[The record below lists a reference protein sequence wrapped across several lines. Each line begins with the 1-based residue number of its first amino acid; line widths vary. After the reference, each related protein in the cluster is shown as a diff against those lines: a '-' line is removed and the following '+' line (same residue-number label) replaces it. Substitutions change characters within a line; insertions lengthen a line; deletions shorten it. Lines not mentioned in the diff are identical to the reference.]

1 MLVFCVSFSYR
12 ADETR
17 KELGRAQR
25 RSESAIAHSFFRTHA
40 RTVPMSGL
48 LESSAASMVQQQ
60 IQHTTLE
67 TRRKPIV
74 LKTALENMCKIV
86 SFLIQHGVFQ
96 TEANKVDRP
105 FNFSIKNSKSKENF
119 LIDLL
124 YQNSWIHISHTPQK
138 MHSECNGRERIR
150 ISGSKLGHF
159 RTFWCIPEIEK

>member
-1 MLVFCVSFSYR
+1 
-12 ADETR
+12 
-17 KELGRAQR
+17 
-25 RSESAIAHSFFRTHA
+25 
-40 RTVPMSGL
+40 MSGL

-74 LKTALENMCKIV
+74 LKTLENMCKIV

-119 LIDLL
+119 LIDLF

-159 RTFWCIPEIEK
+159 RTF

>member
-1 MLVFCVSFSYR
+1 
-12 ADETR
+12 
-17 KELGRAQR
+17 
-25 RSESAIAHSFFRTHA
+25 
-40 RTVPMSGL
+40 MSGL

-60 IQHTTLE
+60 IQH

-124 YQNSWIHISHTPQK
+124 YQNSWIHISHTPKK

-159 RTFWCIPEIEK
+159 RTF